1 METSELLRN
10 ITTLPI
16 ISSGL
21 AEEMLAGNFRSVFKG
36 QGMEFDEA
44 RRYEPG
50 DDIRSIDWNASAR
63 FGTPFVKMYREEREL
78 TILILLDIS
87 PSMHGGN
94 GFIEGGFQ
102 KSGGRA
108 GGVRE
113 NGAHASGAREMPRG
127 NISPYEQ
134 GLICAALVAF
144 SAEHT
149 GQQLGAFFFDHNI
162 EKVFPPHKGRR
173 HIMALIMAA
182 LRYQNKN
189 TPRKDK
195 HGSNIAAALA
205 GAQRLLKKRS
215 LVVVI
220 SDFFSVNWER
230 EMANI
235 CRKHDVIALR
245 VIEPPDL
252 PWHGLITL
260 EDPETGVRLEA
271 PAGAESFKE
280 SWLQWHKERSAL
292 WENICRRAGASF
304 LELTTEADAP
314 SSLLKFFGS
323 RGFGAHGF
331 GAHYAHRYKE

>member
-10 ITTLPI
+10 ITNLPI

-44 RRYEPG
+44 RHYEPG

-78 TILILLDIS
+78 TILILMDVS
-87 PSMHGGN
+87 PSMH
-94 GFIEGGFQ
+94 
-102 KSGGRA
+102 SGSAVRVNSVHEN
-108 GGVRE
+108 GVRE
-113 NGAHASGAREMPRG
+113 NEDL
-127 NISPYEQ
+127 SPYEQ
-134 GLICAALVAF
+134 GLISAALIAF

-149 GQQLGAFFFDHNI
+149 DQQLGAFFFDNNI

-182 LRYQNKN
+182 LRYQNKIQ
-189 TPRKDK
+189 PRKDK

-205 GAQRLLKKRS
+205 GAARLLKRRS

-220 SDFFSVNWER
+220 SDFFSVNWEI
-230 EMANI
+230 EMANL

-245 VIEPPDL
+245 VVDPPDL
-252 PWHGLITL
+252 PWKGLITI
-260 EDPETGVRLEA
+260 EDPETGVHLEA
-271 PAGAESFKE
+271 PAGMDSFKD
-280 SWLQWHKERSAL
+280 SWLQWHKERSGL
-292 WENICRRAGASF
+292 WENLCRRAGASF
-304 LELTTEADAP
+304 LELTTKMDAP
-314 SSLLKFFGS
+314 SALLKFFGS
-323 RGFGAHGF
+323 RALTPFA
-331 GAHYAHRYKE
+331 AHRYKK

>member
-10 ITTLPI
+10 ITNLPI

-44 RRYEPG
+44 RHYELG

-78 TILILLDIS
+78 SILILLDVS
-87 PSMHGGN
+87 PSMLGGIAV
-94 GFIEGGFQ
+94 GD
-102 KSGGRA
+102 SA
-108 GGVRE
+108 GV
-113 NGAHASGAREMPRG
+113 
-127 NISPYEQ
+127 SPYEQ
-134 GLICAALVAF
+134 GLISAALIAF

-149 GQQLGAFFFDHNI
+149 DQQLGAFFFDNNI
-162 EKVFPPHKGRR
+162 ERVFPPHKGRK

-182 LRYQNKN
+182 LRYQNN
-189 TPRKDK
+189 ITPRKDK
-195 HGSNIAAALA
+195 HGSDIASALA
-205 GAQRLLKKRS
+205 GAQRLLKRRS

-220 SDFFSVNWER
+220 SDFYSINWEI
-230 EMANI
+230 EMANL

-245 VIEPPDL
+245 VVDPPDL
-252 PWHGLITL
+252 PWKGLITI

-271 PAGAESFKE
+271 PAGMDSFKD
-280 SWLQWHKERSAL
+280 SWLQWHKERSGL
-292 WENICRRAGASF
+292 WESLCRRAGASF

-314 SSLLKFFGS
+314 SALLKFFGS
-323 RGFGAHGF
+323 RGFD
-331 GAHYAHRYKE
+331 AHRYKK